1 LSGITLNH
9 NMNSVIINT
18 KNYKLRPF
26 KKEDAVLWQIW
37 DVDEEVQAHMPE
49 PKNKAGDISEQ
60 YDYIDK
66 CATDPEGYYWSI
78 ETLDGVAIGTVALF
92 EINIYHQV
100 AELGIVIGDKNFW
113 GRGVATEVITKLIEY
128 AFDNLNIQRISA
140 EVEEKNIPMVK
151 VFEKVGFEQDG
162 IFKQARIKNRQRI
175 NVLHFGIL
183 KQK

>member
-1 LSGITLNH
+1 
-9 NMNSVIINT
+9 
-18 KNYKLRPF
+18 
-26 KKEDAVLWQIW
+26 
-37 DVDEEVQAHMPE
+37 
-49 PKNKAGDISEQ
+49 
-60 YDYIDK
+60 
-66 CATDPEGYYWSI
+66 
-78 ETLDGVAIGTVALF
+78 VALF